1 MIDVSVVMSVYDQPE
16 HVRVTV
22 DSVLAQ
28 QGIEFEFI
36 IVSDG
41 ASEEVHHVLNTYQ
54 DTRIKIVEQKNQGLT
69 KALIK
74 GCDLAQAPF
83 IARIDA
89 GDVMMKSRLA
99 QQKEVL
105 QTQSDVVIV
114 SSWVRMQTEEGYF
127 LYDVKLN
134 ECELN
139 HGLKSSNED
148 EIKTPVHS
156 SVMFRKSAYHQA
168 GGYRPE
174 FYFSQD
180 CDLWARMINLG
191 SLAVIQQPL
200 TVNVFS
206 PSGIS
211 GMYSHIQLKMK
222 KLVALMNELRDQ
234 SKSEKEVLFEAEKLR
249 PSNQM
254 KKTHVKENKF
264 SGFYFIAKIL
274 SNNKSPYAADYWQRA
289 LKEKPLSLKSW
300 FMYLK
305 FSLSRY

>member
-1 MIDVSVVMSVYDQPE
+1 MVDVSVVMSVYDQPE
-16 HVRVTV
+16 HVRLSV

-74 GCDLAQAPF
+74 GCGLAQAPF

-105 QTQSDVVIV
+105 QTQS
-114 SSWVRMQTEEGYF
+114 
-127 LYDVKLN
+127 
-134 ECELN
+134 N

-156 SVMFRKSAYHQA
+156 SVMFRKSAYNQV

-191 SLAVIQQPL
+191 FLVVIQQSL

-234 SKSEKEVLFEAEKLR
+234 SKSEKEVLFQAEKLR
-249 PSNQM
+249 PNNQI
-254 KKTHVKENKF
+254 KKNHVKENKF
-264 SGFYFIAKIL
+264 SGIYFIAKIL
-274 SNNKSPYAADYWQRA
+274 SNNKSPYAASYWQRA
-289 LKEKPLSLKSW
+289 LKEKPLSLKGW

-305 FSLSRY
+305 FSLSR